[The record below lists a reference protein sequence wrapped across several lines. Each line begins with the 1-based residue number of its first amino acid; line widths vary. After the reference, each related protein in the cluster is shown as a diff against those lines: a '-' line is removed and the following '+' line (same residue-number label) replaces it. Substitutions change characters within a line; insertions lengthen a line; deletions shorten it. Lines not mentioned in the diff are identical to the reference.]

1 MNKNEVLKRYFG
13 HDSFREGQERI
24 IDNIMSGR
32 DVLAIMPTGAGKSL
46 CYQVPALMLEGIT
59 LVVSPLIALMKD
71 QVAALKETGI
81 AAAYLNSSLT
91 PYQQNLMLQRASM
104 GQYKIIYVAPERL
117 MTAGFMGFAKQANI
131 SLLAVDEAHCVSQ
144 WGQDFRMS
152 YLEIA
157 NFVEQL
163 PRRPILTAFTATATD
178 RVRDDIC
185 KFLRL
190 NAPMMVVNGF
200 DRPNLRFEVQT
211 PGQKYGA
218 LVNILKSC
226 KGQSGIVYCL
236 TTKTVEE
243 LCDKLSQE
251 GFSVTRYH
259 AGLTDEERRRNQEDF
274 LFDRRRIVVATN
286 AFGMGI
292 DKSNVSFVVHYNMP
306 RDMESYYQEAGRA
319 GRDGAPA
326 SCVLLFGEQDV
337 HLNEYLIEKSNEQ
350 AEVPADI
357 RAELLQRDKERLQ
370 RMTDYAKESG
380 CLREKLLR
388 YFGEKPGHRCGNCS
402 WCGTA
407 DEQLDVTV
415 ASQKILSC
423 IYRMRQRGKS
433 GGSAV
438 ICEILHGD
446 RTPRVVKEEYETLST
461 FGIMNDMPR
470 ERILDILRLLIS
482 EGCAEREGDPA
493 VLVLTP
499 RADDVLYG
507 RRQVYMPL
515 KKNAFAFQGDA
526 ASGSVE
532 IPFFDSRED
541 AQVGDHLRD
550 NSTKDMAALERSAQ
564 KKADRRPKPEKQR
577 AAANDLLLKRL
588 RVLRQALAA
597 KAGVPPFMIF
607 SDAVLLAICEKLPRT
622 EAAFADLPGIGE
634 VKTKRYAGSVIKL
647 VNEFCEGR

>member
-1 MNKNEVLKRYFG
+1 MDKHKILKSVFG
-13 HDSFREGQERI
+13 HTDFREGQLPM
-24 IDNIMSGR
+24 IDALLSDR
-32 DVLAIMPTGAGKSL
+32 DAFGIMPTGAGKSV
-46 CYQVPALMLEGIT
+46 CYQVPALMKPGIT
-59 LVVSPLIALMKD
+59 IVVSPLISLMKD
-71 QVAALKETGI
+71 QVEALRQMGVE
-81 AAAYLNSSLT
+81 AAYLNSSLSAFDFT
-91 PYQQNLMLQRASM
+91 DTLRRAAA
-104 GQYKIIYVAPERL
+104 GHCKLLYVAPERL
-117 MTAGFMGFAKQANI
+117 LTERFLEFARHVSI
-131 SLLAVDEAHCVSQ
+131 SLLTVDEAHCVSQ
-144 WGQDFRMS
+144 WGQDFRPA
-152 YLEIA
+152 YLDIPR
-157 NFVEQL
+157 FVEAL
-163 PRRPILTAFTATATD
+163 PKRPPIGAFTATATS
-178 RVRDDIC
+178 RVRQDIVE
-185 KFLRL
+185 LL
-190 NAPMMVVNGF
+190 GLHDPETVVTGF
-200 DRPNLRFEVQT
+200 DRPNLRFEVLR
-211 PGQKYGA
+211 PRRKYDA
-218 LVNILKSC
+218 LREILMERAGTC
-226 KGQSGIVYCL
+226 GIVYCS
-236 TTKTVEE
+236 TRKTVEE